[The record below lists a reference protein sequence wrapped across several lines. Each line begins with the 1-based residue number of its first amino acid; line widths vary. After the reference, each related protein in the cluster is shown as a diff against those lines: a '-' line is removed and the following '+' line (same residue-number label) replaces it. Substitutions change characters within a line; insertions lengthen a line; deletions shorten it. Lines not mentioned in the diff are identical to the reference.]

1 MTKLTLSQLSGLLFR
16 ACDDLRGNM
25 DASEYK
31 EYIFGMLFLKRL
43 SDLFDQE
50 REQLAKDLKSRGM
63 SEKQIAAQLANPDKY
78 TFFVPERAYWSKIRH
93 LKTNVGSGL
102 NKALEALEDANVEAL
117 QDVLKHINFNRK
129 IGQRTLDDDTLANFV
144 QNFEKIPLRDENFEF
159 PDLLGAAYE
168 YLIKFFADSAGK
180 KAGEFYTPADVVR
193 TLVEIVDPQPHMSI
207 YDPTC
212 GSGGML
218 IHTRDYIRE
227 CGGNPKD
234 LSLFGQES
242 IGTTWSICKMN
253 MLLHGI
259 SHADIRQE
267 DTIRRPQHKAENSE
281 LKRYDRVLA
290 NPPFSQNYIKKDIEY
305 PGRFAVWMPEKG
317 KKADLMFVQHMLAVL
332 KADGKMA
339 TIMPH
344 GVLFRG
350 GEEREARR
358 HFIEKGWLEAV
369 IGLPAGLFY
378 GTGIPAC
385 VLVMNKKDAA
395 TRKHVFFINAD
406 REYREGKAQN
416 FLRPEDIS
424 KMVHVYRERKNVE
437 GYARLVPVSEIA
449 AEDFNCNIR
458 RYVDNAP
465 PAEPHDVRAHLH
477 GGVPVVEIDALHHFW
492 KNYPGLREQVFV
504 PRSSG
509 SLSPWERGGVRAEDP
524 ASGKHPTT
532 PVPPELLRLARTLRH
547 NSADAENLMWNL
559 LRGRQIAGAK
569 FRRQH
574 PLEPYVLDFYC
585 HELKLAIELDGG
597 QHNEPAGRAHDKQRD
612 GFVARQGIRTLRFW
626 NNQVLA
632 ETEAVLEAV
641 HQAVVESEAAG
652 PSSNRP
658 SPSPLPEG
666 EGIRSMPDHRPL
678 PEGESKE
685 SDRSFVP
692 LPGGEGIRYP
702 VPSPLPSPSGRGM
715 GEGLYADFAPIVTDR
730 RALAE
735 LVKSDPGVAKAHA
748 RFLETLELWWK
759 EHLPLVE
766 ALAPKNGKRGNVYEL
781 RRQLLVSIAQRF
793 PSPIGRGEG
802 EGQGEGAPGILT
814 EHQIRG
820 ALASYFEFFKPEFKS
835 IAFSGWGPEL
845 IPDDD
850 ILQSQFPQ
858 ILADM
863 EQKRVRL
870 DELSALF
877 AAADEEDYEDSDD
890 SGVLP
895 DSEVKALRADLKEAK
910 AQAKLMKKEKRD
922 QPEFLVRTEAAEKRL
937 VRHKGL
943 EDEERRLKADLRATE
958 KRKEELVAA
967 ARQKIDR
974 EEARR
979 VILDRLHRL
988 LVQTYEGYL
997 RADQRACISA
1007 LENLHAKYAVTAKAI
1022 EAKRDAEA
1030 AKLKAFLAELGYE

>member
-1 MTKLTLSQLSGLLFR
+1 MTKLTLSQLSSLLFR

-31 EYIFGMLFLKRL
+31 EYIFGMLFLKRM

-50 REQLAKDLKSRGM
+50 REQLAKNLKARGM
-63 SEKQIAAQLANPDKY
+63 SEKQIAAQLINRDKY
-78 TFFVPERAYWSKIRH
+78 TFWVPERAHWAKIRH

-102 NKALEALEDANVEAL
+102 NKALEDLEDANFEAL

-207 YDPTC
+207 NDPTC

-218 IHTRDYIRE
+218 IQTRDYIRE

-234 LSLFGQES
+234 VSFFGQES

-259 SHADIRQE
+259 PDANIRQE
-267 DTIRRPQHKAENSE
+267 DTIRRPQHKADNNE

-317 KKADLMFVQHMLAVL
+317 KKSDLMFVQHMLAVL
-332 KADGKMA
+332 KANGKMA

-350 GEEREARR
+350 GEEKEARK
-358 HFIEKGWLEAV
+358 HFIERGWLDAV

-395 TRKHVFFINAD
+395 SRKHVFFINAD

-424 KMVHVYRERKNVE
+424 KMVHAYRERKNIE

-465 PAEPHDVRAHLH
+465 PPEPHDVRAHLH
-477 GGVPVVEIDALHHFW
+477 GGVPVVEIDSFSHFW
-492 KNYPGLREQVFV
+492 KNYAGLRERVFV

-509 SLSPWERGGVRAEDP
+509 SLSPRERVGVRGEDP
-524 ASGKHPTT
+524 AAGKHPKTLM
-532 PVPPELLRLARTLRH
+532 PGELLHLARTLRH
-547 NSADAENLMWNL
+547 NSTDAENLMWQL

-574 PLEPYVLDFYC
+574 PIEPYVLDFYC
-585 HELKLAIELDGG
+585 HELELAVEVDGG
-597 QHNEPAGRAHDKQRD
+597 QHNELAGRVHDARRD
-612 GFVARQGIRTLRFW
+612 AFLVNKGLKTLRFW

-641 HQAVVESEAAG
+641 YQAVMELRAAG
-652 PSSNRP
+652 SSPTGP
-658 SPSPLPEG
+658 SPIPLPEG
-666 EGIRSMPDHRPL
+666 EGIGSMPDSL
-678 PEGESKE
+678 
-685 SDRSFVP
+685 
-692 LPGGEGIRYP
+692 
-702 VPSPLPSPSGRGM
+702 PLPS
-715 GEGLYADFAPIVTDR
+715 GEGKGEGVYSDFTPVVTER
-730 RALAE
+730 RTLAE
-735 LVKSDPGVAKAHA
+735 LVKSDSGVAKAHT
-748 RFLETLELWWK
+748 RFVEQLELWWK
-759 EHLPLVE
+759 EHFPLVE

-781 RRQLLVSIAQRF
+781 RRQLLASIAATFAKQHL
-793 PSPIGRGEG
+793 
-802 EGQGEGAPGILT
+802 LT

-863 EQKRVRL
+863 EQKRLRL
-870 DELSALF
+870 AELSALF

-890 SGVLP
+890 IGVLP
-895 DSEVKALRADLKEAK
+895 DSEVKALKAELKESN
-910 AQAKLMKKEKRD
+910 AQVKLAKKEKRD
-922 QPEFLVRTEAAEKRL
+922 QSEFLVRVKVAEKL
-937 VRHKGL
+937 LARHKGL
-943 EDEERRLKADLRATE
+943 KDEERQLKADLRATE
-958 KRKEELVAA
+958 KKKEELVVT
-967 ARQKIDR
+967 AREKIDR
-974 EEARR
+974 NEARP
-979 VILDRLHRL
+979 V
-988 LVQTYEGYL
+988 
-997 RADQRACISA
+997 
-1007 LENLHAKYAVTAKAI
+1007 
-1022 EAKRDAEA
+1022 
-1030 AKLKAFLAELGYE
+1030 